1 MKCKTRNY
9 ITVKYKKNLIFDKRF
24 KCNYKTRQNINFINV
39 RNSTI
44 LSNDSLTIEE
54 NDIIE
59 IHFINHVNNLNSF
72 FAIFYSNKYT
82 FVDNNAKSIISIDS
96 SHFNSLLIKD
106 ICLIDVFPF
115 EEIYFI
121 NFNISSVTLMN
132 FTNFIHQMLKI

>member
-59 IHFINHVNNLNSF
+59 IHFINPLASSCAGAPSLKYGDVNTVTPSPGEIKGL
-72 FAIFYSNKYT
+72 IM
-82 FVDNNAKSIISIDS
+82 SII
-96 SHFNSLLIKD
+96 
-106 ICLIDVFPF
+106 
-115 EEIYFI
+115 
-121 NFNISSVTLMN
+121 
-132 FTNFIHQMLKI
+132 